1 MPKSKKDK
9 TKRYHKDDCCGRCA
23 ACGSENLDNHTHDFD
38 DDCMVYEFTC
48 EDCGADGEEVHQL
61 EYQYTECVKTK

>member
-1 MPKSKKDK
+1 
-9 TKRYHKDDCCGRCA
+9 
-23 ACGSENLDNHTHDFD
+23 
-38 DDCMVYEFTC
+38 MVYEFTC